1 MTRDELVQ
9 ALEVELGR
17 PLTDDEAAFVDR
29 TIEIRRGV
37 IGTEDVIFLAR
48 DIRSKD
54 TSASVEPT
62 AAATSQG
69 GQVPSVR
76 IDPGGFKGDGVTE
89 VGEVTN
95 DDGFPPFPPFE
106 APGPRPIE
114 VPLDF
119 VASKEAPDALG
130 ATRPGD
136 PTRTQTFEPRYFEGD
151 ERAPQ
156 SLDGTVIA
164 RLQKRLVAAGLL
176 DEDEYYAGYWTEVSW
191 LAYKTALGVA
201 NTNGTDVSKAI
212 DELIRTLPQSIKDER
227 DLDKFAEPPYLTPDY
242 ATLAQTVKKTMRD
255 ELGRDPTAG
264 ELAQLTREMS
274 GFERE
279 QFEVDTERE
288 RIIFEGGKETVT
300 PPTLTFGQPLPEG
313 QPPSLNLFGPR
324 ATPVGPQTLQDV
336 DPEARFQ
343 ELFEKRFKPEIDR
356 LDSLGEVRRNTNNVF
371 ASLRTMSSLIG
382 GR

>member
-1 MTRDELVQ
+1 
-9 ALEVELGR
+9 
-17 PLTDDEAAFVDR
+17 
-29 TIEIRRGV
+29 
-37 IGTEDVIFLAR
+37 LAR

-54 TSASVEPT
+54 TSVSVEPT

-76 IDPGGFKGDGVTE
+76 IDPGGFKGDGVTG

-119 VASKEAPDALG
+119 VASKEVPDALG

-176 DEDEYYAGYWTEVSW
+176 NEDEYYAGYWTEVSW

-242 ATLAQTVKKTMRD
+242 ATLAQTVKRTMRN

-274 GFERE
+274 GFARE
-279 QFEVDTERE
+279 QFDVLTERE

-324 ATPVGPQTLQDV
+324 ATPVGPQTLQNV
-336 DPEARFQ
+336 DPAARFQ
-343 ELFEKRFKPEIDR
+343 ELFEQRFKPEIDR
-356 LDSLGEVRRNTNNVF
+356 LDSLSEVRRNTNNVF
-371 ASLRTMSSLIG
+371 ASLRTMSSLVG